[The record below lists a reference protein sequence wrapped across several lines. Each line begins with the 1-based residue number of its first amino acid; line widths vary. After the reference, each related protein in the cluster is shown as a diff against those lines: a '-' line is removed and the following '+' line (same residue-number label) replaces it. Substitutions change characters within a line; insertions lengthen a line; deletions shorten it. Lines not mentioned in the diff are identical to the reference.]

1 MIDGE
6 RIVQPI
12 KGRPMDMLKF
22 PSFILA
28 ISFLLFSAGCQNR
41 QALPPPPVANVEVT
55 MVTQQDVPLYS
66 EWVTTLDGYVNANIQ
81 PQVSGYLVAQIY
93 KEGFFV
99 HKGDVLFK
107 IDPRPFKVALEKA
120 QGELA
125 QAQAQ
130 LGKSTED
137 VDRDTPLA
145 QVKAIAQSQLD
156 DDIQAKLSAQAAEAS
171 ARADVD
177 QAQLNLDFTEVKSL
191 IGGIA
196 GIAKGQIGDLVGPNT
211 LLTTVS
217 QLDPIKA
224 YVSMTESEYFRYTHA
239 SSQDDLAPTLT
250 LGNGET
256 YPSKGD
262 FIFADRQ
269 IDIGT
274 GTILVAVS
282 FPNPGNVLR
291 PGQFGRVRAAMSIKK
306 NALLVPQ
313 RAVMEIQGSDQ
324 VAVVGDDNKV
334 SIKSVKVGET
344 IGSRWVIDEG
354 LQPGERVVVEGIQ
367 NIKDGVVV
375 NPTVVDSSHKG
386 S

>member
-120 QGELA
+120 QGEL
-125 QAQAQ
+125 AQAQ

-354 LQPGERVVVEGIQ
+354 LQPGERVVEGIQ

>member
-1 MIDGE
+1 MNI
-6 RIVQPI
+6 
-12 KGRPMDMLKF
+12 LKF
-22 PSFILA
+22 TPSIFTIFVIIL
-28 ISFLLFSAGCQNR
+28 FTGCQSR
-41 QALPPPPVANVEVT
+41 QAAPPSAVPNVEVT
-55 MVTQQDVPLYS
+55 MVTQQDVPIYS

-93 KEGFFV
+93 KEGSLV
-99 HKGDVLFK
+99 HKGDVLFE

-137 VDRDTPLA
+137 VNRDTPLA
-145 QVKAIAQSQLD
+145 HLKAIAQSQLD
-156 DDIQAKLSAQAAEAS
+156 NDIQAQLAAKASAASAQ
-171 ARADVD
+171 ADVD
-177 QAQLNLDFTEVKSL
+177 QAKLNLDFTEVKSL
-191 IGGIA
+191 IDGIA

-217 QLDPIKA
+217 QVDPIKA
-224 YVSMTESEYFRYTHA
+224 YVSMAESEYFRYTHA
-239 SSQDDLAPTLT
+239 SSQDDLSPTLI

-256 YPSKGD
+256 YPTKGS

-269 IDIGT
+269 IDTGT

-282 FPNPGNVLR
+282 FPNPGNILR
-291 PGQFGRVRAAMSIKK
+291 PGQFGRVRAVMSVKE

-324 VAVVGDDNKV
+324 VAVVGEDNKV
-334 SIKSVKVGET
+334 STKSVKVGET
-344 IGSRWVIDEG
+344 VGPMWVIDEG
-354 LQPGERVVVEGIQ
+354 LQPGERVVVEGLQ
-367 NIKDGVVV
+367 NVKDGVLV
-375 NPTVVDSSHKG
+375 NPTPLDASKEVK
-386 S
+386 